1 MGLYD
6 TFLGDV
12 NNDGIRTAVQVK
24 FTQVVDGLPSYKVGD
39 LIPLHIAECVI
50 IGYEGYVVIENS
62 IVIQVGQTIYNKWGN
77 LLEPPNIIS
86 RSNPIVNVL
95 DDLNLTDLEQ
105 TSPEELAEIID
116 LELEVHEEFEIGLP
130 PVMLTNLEFRSLIAW
145 TKAVLRGEVSEAQRI
160 FSKMPPKLLELIDV
174 ENVEE
179 NSKNWLDDELPI

>member
-62 IVIQVGQTIYNKWGN
+62 IVIQVGETIYNKWGN
-77 LLEPPNIIS
+77 LLEPPDIIS
-86 RSNPIVNVL
+86 RSNPIVNAL

-105 TSPEELAEIID
+105 TSPEEIKELID
-116 LELEVHEEFEIGLP
+116 LEVEVHEEFRTVGLP

-145 TKAVLRGEVSEAQRI
+145 TKAVRRLDSSEARRI
-160 FSKMPPKLLELIDV
+160 FSKMPPKLLEL
-174 ENVEE
+174 
-179 NSKNWLDDELPI
+179 LDDE